1 MPFGIR
7 SAQEVFQKRISQLFE
22 GLEGVETDIDDILVW
37 GRSRQEHDD
46 RLRTVLNKCQE
57 VGLTRNAEK
66 CKIKMKEITYI
77 GHTLSAEGV
86 RPDQEKIKAI
96 TEIPAP
102 VDKKGVQRQL
112 GTVNYLAKF
121 VPNMSAVTDP
131 IRKRKEENEF
141 VWTHEQNA
149 AFEKIKN
156 ILTNDPVL
164 RFFDVSNPI
173 TVRCDASNS
182 GLGAVLLQEG
192 KPIAFASRS
201 LTDAETRYANI
212 ERELLTVLFGLE
224 RFHQYTYGRDVT
236 VQSDHKP
243 LEAIVRKSLGN
254 FPPRLQRMLLRL
266 QKYNFTLEYRPGKD
280 LTVPDMLSRASLIT
294 NKEENSVGDD
304 FECFVNLVIQ
314 NKPVS
319 DSKLEQIK
327 HESKHDVVMRK
338 LKDVIRDGWSEV
350 KYDLPQNVREYWNFR
365 NELSEADGIILKG
378 ENIVIS
384 TTMRK
389 QMLMKLHES
398 HLGIE
403 KTKKLAR
410 EYIFWPGMNAQIA
423 ETVSK
428 CGTCLANRNS
438 NRKGPMKMSEI
449 PDLPWNAVGTDL
461 FQFDNHN
468 YVIVVDYYSR
478 YFEIARL
485 ENTKASC
492 VISHI
497 KSIFR

>member
-1 MPFGIR
+1 
-7 SAQEVFQKRISQLFE
+7 
-22 GLEGVETDIDDILVW
+22 
-37 GRSRQEHDD
+37 
-46 RLRTVLNKCQE
+46 
-57 VGLTRNAEK
+57 
-66 CKIKMKEITYI
+66 
-77 GHTLSAEGV
+77 
-86 RPDQEKIKAI
+86 
-96 TEIPAP
+96 
-102 VDKKGVQRQL
+102 
-112 GTVNYLAKF
+112 
-121 VPNMSAVTDP
+121 
-131 IRKRKEENEF
+131 
-141 VWTHEQNA
+141 
-149 AFEKIKN
+149 
-156 ILTNDPVL
+156 
-164 RFFDVSNPI
+164 
-173 TVRCDASNS
+173 
-182 GLGAVLLQEG
+182 
-192 KPIAFASRS
+192 
-201 LTDAETRYANI
+201 
-212 ERELLTVLFGLE
+212 
-224 RFHQYTYGRDVT
+224 
-236 VQSDHKP
+236 
-243 LEAIVRKSLGN
+243 
-254 FPPRLQRMLLRL
+254 
-266 QKYNFTLEYRPGKD
+266 
-280 LTVPDMLSRASLIT
+280 
-294 NKEENSVGDD
+294 
-304 FECFVNLVIQ
+304 
-314 NKPVS
+314 
-319 DSKLEQIK
+319 
-327 HESKHDVVMRK
+327 MRK
-338 LKDVIRDGWSEV
+338 LKDVIRDGWPEV
-350 KYDLPQNVREYWNFR
+350 KYDLQQNVREYWNFR

-423 ETVSK
+423 EIVSK